1 MTEIIVDLPL
11 PKRLNS
17 KGLTTGAGQN
27 HFRGI
32 GF

>member
-17 KGLTTGAGQN
+17 KGPIAGAGQN